1 MESTPLLEQE
11 PQPSSSTTS
20 STKPLPYIGPRT
32 PKEIAIAI
40 CSLGV
45 LALFFAPWVT
55 GTVEYLSGFTLYR
68 ADEKLKFLW
77 IIPVLAIATLVSLR
91 NEKVLGRIGTLTAI
105 ITWCCLGSVTLK
117 SQSWYAKPNLFMHG
131 TSLLALALFAF
142 SGKLRVA
149 TSLNF
154 VAKKLSSRK
163 AAIFSHW
170 GTLTSDCHFATNE
183 FYSEL
188 ENAIRAK
195 QWPGVEVLRI
205 DYSEAG
211 LLSHKREYLRVI
223 RQRQLFD
230 ICAAVF
236 GKDYFFSV
244 REAEIPAIITVRAVL
259 TVLFATLFLSSI
271 LIQTFGFIFG
281 SFAMMACVAFG
292 IWFLFN
298 ILKLGLT
305 KLDSMLLQLPSIG
318 PIYEVLFRRDTYFQ
332 QDSRIAFL
340 QSVTEL
346 VKKHVEEAT
355 SEKGLKYLNCFESQP
370 ILAGLYKQYR
380 LELEYPAAV

>member
-1 MESTPLLEQE
+1 M
-11 PQPSSSTTS
+11 
-20 STKPLPYIGPRT
+20 
-32 PKEIAIAI
+32 
-40 CSLGV
+40 
-45 LALFFAPWVT
+45 PWLT
-55 GTVEYLSGFTLYR
+55 GTRDYLSGFTLYE
-68 ADEKLKFLW
+68 ADDKLRLLW
-77 IIPVLAIATLVSLR
+77 IIPVLAVATLISLR
-91 NEKVLGRIGTLTAI
+91 NGKTLGRIGTLTAVV
-105 ITWCCLGSVTLK
+105 TWCSIGSVTLK
-117 SQSWYAKPNLFMHG
+117 SQSWYGKPGLVMHC

-142 SGKLRVA
+142 SGKQRVA
-149 TSLNF
+149 TSLDF
-154 VAKKLSSRK
+154 VAKKLRSRK

-170 GTLTSDCHFATNE
+170 GTLTADCHFATKE

-188 ENAIRAK
+188 ESAINAK

-244 REAEIPAIITVRAVL
+244 REAEIPAVVTVRAFL
-259 TVLFATLFLSSI
+259 TVMFGTLFILSV

-281 SFAMMACVAFG
+281 SFAMVVLTAFG
-292 IWFLFN
+292 LWFLFN

-305 KLDSMLLQLPSIG
+305 RLDSMLLQLPSIG
-318 PIYEVLFRRDTYFQ
+318 PVYEVLFRRDTYFQ
-332 QDSRIAFL
+332 QDTRIAFL

-370 ILAGLYKQYR
+370 ILDGLYRQYR
-380 LELEYPAAV
+380 LELEYPAPA